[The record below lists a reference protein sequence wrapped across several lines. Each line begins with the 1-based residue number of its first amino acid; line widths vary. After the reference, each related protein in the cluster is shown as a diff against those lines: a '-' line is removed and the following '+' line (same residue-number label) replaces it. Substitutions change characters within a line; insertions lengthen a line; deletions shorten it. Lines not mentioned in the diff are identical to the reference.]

1 MLMYDNEFK
10 TKEIEFLTKDKIGPQ
25 YKKLVTIVNISV
37 LLVIEFQVQGHCETP
52 LSGFVP
58 FAFHPTPISSLP
70 RPCDFFFISR
80 LFIRS
85 FPT

>member
-10 TKEIEFLTKDKIGPQ
+10 TKENEFLTKDKIEPQ

-52 LSGFVP
+52 TQRIRSIRIPSHSHF
-58 FAFHPTPISSLP
+58 FPTPSL
-70 RPCDFFFISR
+70 
-80 LFIRS
+80 
-85 FPT
+85 